1 MGSPVAIVPGVPMA
15 KRKTKKRDQVV
26 RRFADR
32 LRELRILRGVTQADL
47 AAKAE
52 VSVSYISELESG
64 DTSPGI
70 DLVARL
76 AKGLGTSL
84 ADLLPDEDDASDGL
98 KELQDRTRRMVDD
111 LLKTADREALL
122 ALAPIL
128 ALLIES
134 SGRRGG

>member
-1 MGSPVAIVPGVPMA
+1 MP
-15 KRKTKKRDQVV
+15 KRKPKKREQVI

-32 LRELRILRGVTQADL
+32 LRELRILRGITQADL
-47 AAKAE
+47 AAEAE

-76 AKGLGTSL
+76 AKGLGTTLSE
-84 ADLLPDEDDASDGL
+84 LLPDADPPDGL
-98 KELQDRTRRMVDD
+98 KDLQDRSRRMFDE

-122 ALAPIL
+122 TLAPIL
-128 ALLIES
+128 SMLIES
-134 SGRRGG
+134 SGRRQ